1 MNTEIDKEF
10 AHVIFQTLN
19 QALSSD
25 KTLIDQAQQQLNV
38 LQIRKGYLTTNN
50 KVFYF
55 NNLIY

>member
-10 AHVIFQTLN
+10 AHVVFQTLN

-38 LQIRKGYLTTNN
+38 LQIKKGFYLRI
-50 KVFYF
+50 
-55 NNLIY
+55 LINSF